1 MKLSANDRESAGDTA
16 GGSLER
22 LLEEWREA
30 GLIRADQVQ
39 LILRHESA
47 KVPAPSRIPIAA
59 EAVGYVGAALVVTAV
74 SLLIGR
80 RWDELTVG
88 LRIAVLLIPAVACA
102 AAGRWLGSKSE
113 APLLR
118 LASVLWVL
126 SPAALAGALT
136 VVFVDAMF
144 AGDPPS
150 HGGVFFVSGIVVIW
164 AAIEYALR
172 RTVLQHLVLF
182 GSALATVLGV
192 VDLVVAARGRGLSTI
207 VWGLAVWV
215 TAAAW
220 TALGL
225 TARLEPPAVARLIG
239 PVTMLIGS
247 QVVREDAEALGLWFG
262 FATAVVLLVLGVER
276 TDVLVLLVGAIG
288 LFQWSPQLAVFYLA
302 DTLGTEVT
310 LLAVGLLLLGAALVF
325 TRLYHRVRSAA
336 DGP

>member
-1 MKLSANDRESAGDTA
+1 MKPSANDRESAGETA
-16 GGSLER
+16 GGSLEH

-30 GLIRADQVQ
+30 GLIRADQMQ
-39 LILRHESA
+39 SILRHESA

-59 EAVGYVGAALVVTAV
+59 EAVGYVGAALVVAAV
-74 SLLIGR
+74 ALLIGR
-80 RWDELTVG
+80 RWEELAVG

-102 AAGRWLGSKSE
+102 AAGRWLGSMSE

-172 RTVLQHLVLF
+172 RTVLQHIVLF
-182 GSALATVLGV
+182 VSVLATVLGV

-207 VWGLAVWV
+207 VWGLAVWT

-247 QVVREDAEALGLWFG
+247 QVVRTDAEALGLWFG
-262 FATAVVLLVLGVER
+262 FATAAVLLVLGVEH
-276 TDVLVLLVGAIG
+276 TDVVVLLVGAIG

-310 LLAVGLLLLGAALVF
+310 LLAVGLLLLGAAFVF
-325 TRLYHRVRSAA
+325 TRLYQRVRSAA
-336 DGP
+336 GGR